1 MGSAGGYLMMEIDA
15 LFERLDHDNVDL
27 IRLDIVDLIGRCL
40 NEKRESFGYWEK
52 KHFAHAIAELARNV
66 HAPIILQCQGLG

>member
-1 MGSAGGYLMMEIDA
+1 MEIDA